1 MLCEVEQRR
10 HLASVRQGVVALHAE
25 LVKERMC
32 TGLERCDP
40 GAGRVLEQ
48 QGHQV
53 DSFCRSAYTEN
64 LDKGHQTGLVTG
76 VFLGVGRE
84 QLAGRDRDRT
94 QVRTHTGSFHIYK
107 DIALIWQKDILSP
120 FIFGNKRWQ

>member
-1 MLCEVEQRR
+1 MLCEVEERR
-10 HLASVRQGVVALHAE
+10 HLASVRQGVIALHAE

-32 TGLERCDP
+32 TGLEGCDP

-64 LDKGHQTGLVTG
+64 LFKGHPNGLVSSLFRGGGIGEEGATG
-76 VFLGVGRE
+76 
-84 QLAGRDRDRT
+84 QRT
-94 QVRTHTGSFHIYK
+94 GHRGSFHIYK
-107 DIALIWQKDILSP
+107 DISYMA
-120 FIFGNKRWQ
+120 